1 MDTWIWPVLLLLA
14 GLFFAFL
21 ELFFVSYGVL
31 TFLAVA
37 SATASIVLGFW
48 YSQALGMGLLLVT
61 VVGIPVFLVLFIKVW
76 PRMGVGKKIM
86 LQEPEAAGTLPDNP
100 LVHRL
105 RELVGKVGEVK
116 TPMLPAGVVQI
127 NGRSYDALSEGT
139 AIDVGRKVKVVSLQ
153 GTWLVVRSLDDIAMG
168 GEGGDPWT
176 QPLPSSD
183 VDPFRGE

>member
-14 GLFFAFL
+14 GLFFAVL

-31 TFLAVA
+31 TFLAVV
-37 SATASIVLGFW
+37 SATASIVLGFS
-48 YSQALGMGLLLVT
+48 YSQGLGMGLLLVT
-61 VVGIPVFLVLFIKVW
+61 VVGIPAFLALFVKVW

-86 LQEPEAAGTLPDNP
+86 LQEPDASGTVPDNP
-100 LVHRL
+100 LLHKL
-105 RELVGKVGEVK
+105 RELEGKVGEVK

-139 AIDVGRKVKVVSLQ
+139 AIDVGRKVKVVALQ
-153 GTWLVVRSLDDIAMG
+153 GTWLVVRPVDDLTMV

-183 VDPFRGE
+183 IDPFRGE